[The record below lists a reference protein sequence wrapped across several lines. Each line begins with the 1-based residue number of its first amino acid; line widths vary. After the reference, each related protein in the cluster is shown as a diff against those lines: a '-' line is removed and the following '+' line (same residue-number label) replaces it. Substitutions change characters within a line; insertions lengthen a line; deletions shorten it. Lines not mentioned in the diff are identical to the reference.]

1 MKLRTGKITDSPRVP
16 ERVVSYPIPIYKSD
30 IVSEFIEEVTV
41 MTTALNRLTDH
52 RVHLD
57 GILEIYEYI
66 DDHLDAVIRS
76 PRLVKFI
83 PVLREKTTN
92 NFADYS
98 ALAMK
103 YAKDPD
109 CLETMGLLANR
120 MISVLA
126 KLGL

>member
-41 MTTALNRLTDH
+41 MTTALNGLTDH
-52 RVHLD
+52 RVHLHL
-57 GILEIYEYI
+57 ILEIYEYI

-76 PRLVKFI
+76 PRLAKFI
-83 PVLREKTTN
+83 PVLREKTTQ
-92 NFADYS
+92 NFADCS
-98 ALAMK
+98 GMAMK

-109 CLETMGLLANR
+109 CRETMGLLAKR

-126 KLGL
+126 KLGQ

>member
-16 ERVVSYPIPIYKSD
+16 ERVLPLPVPIYKSD
-30 IVSEFIEEVTV
+30 IVKEFVEEVTT
-41 MTTALNRLTDH
+41 MTTALNGLTDH
-52 RVHLD
+52 RVHLEL
-57 GILEIYEYI
+57 ILVIYEYI

-83 PVLREKTTN
+83 PVLREKTTQ

-98 ALAMK
+98 GMAMK

-109 CLETMGLLANR
+109 CREILGLLAKR
-120 MISVLA
+120 MISVLG
-126 KLGL
+126 KLGQ